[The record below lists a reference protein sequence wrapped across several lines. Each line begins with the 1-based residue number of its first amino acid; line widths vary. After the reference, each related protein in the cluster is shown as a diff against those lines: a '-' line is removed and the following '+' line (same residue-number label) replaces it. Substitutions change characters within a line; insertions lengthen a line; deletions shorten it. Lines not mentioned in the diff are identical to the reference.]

1 MSKDKNF
8 LYLRAYAI
16 YFGFLVLMIIV
27 LYKTM
32 ALQLDGNSKVFSDS
46 DKRIPYRTVDRPA
59 RKGDILD
66 RNYNTLLTHVA
77 YYDVY
82 MDPMV
87 VDKKVLDEDLNELG
101 DALQKMFPKKNKNYY
116 LELIQKGRKEGSR
129 SVLIK
134 KAVTNDQRLK
144 LRQFPIFKLGRF
156 KGGLVDDAENIKIE
170 KPYNPMLQRTLGDD
184 RMIGIYGAYYNF
196 LKGESGEE
204 IEQRFAT
211 GWKKIGQITKD
222 AEEGADVVT
231 TIDKEIQEVA
241 HSELYKQVLNLEA
254 DHGCVV
260 VMEVKTGYI
269 RAIANLKRK
278 SDGTCADEFNYALAQ
293 GEVPGS
299 TMKLASIMAGLE
311 DGKFKITDKVNA
323 VGTYNFVNGHKLEDS
338 NHGLGYGEITIQQA
352 FEKSSNVISQVIHKA
367 YRNEPQQFLDKLKQ
381 FGVTESLGIELKGEP
396 NPVFPKPGTDA
407 WNAISLPWMSIG
419 YSVLQTPLQTLS
431 LYNAVANN
439 GQLVRPLFVQEIRKG
454 GASLQKFDPVVL
466 KEKICSDQTIK
477 IMQECLKG
485 VMTNGTGKK
494 LISTMF
500 KIAGKT
506 GTAKIQGEKGEY
518 GDDESNSSYQAS
530 FVGYF
535 PADHPIYSCIVVINK
550 PNPKKAY
557 YGAEA
562 AGTVFAEV
570 ANKVFASSLKYHKA
584 VNEGVKSKDLPQ
596 FKTGYSKDIISV
608 TQKLGL
614 PYVIESLGDWQGADT
629 TKGKVIISSKLK
641 LDGKVPNV
649 VGMNAKDAVY
659 ILESKGLIVKLTGF
673 GKVVSQSLTPGSLLT
688 RGQIIRLEFK

>member
-1 MSKDKNF
+1 MSQDKNF
-8 LYLRAYAI
+8 LYYRAYAI
-16 YFGFLVLMIIV
+16 YFGFVSLMLIV
-27 LYKTM
+27 FYKTL
-32 ALQLDGNSKVFSDS
+32 AIQLEGNSKVFSGADE
-46 DKRIPYRTVDRPA
+46 RIPYRTVERPA

-66 RNYNTLLTHVA
+66 RNYNTLLTHVT
-77 YYDVY
+77 YYDIY
-82 MDPMV
+82 IDPTV
-87 VDKKVLDEDLNELG
+87 IDQKVFDQDLNKLG
-101 DALQKMFPKKNKNYY
+101 EALQKMFPKKKETHYVN
-116 LELIQKGRKEGSR
+116 LILKGRKEGNR
-129 SVLIK
+129 SVLIQ
-134 KAVTNDQRLK
+134 KAITNDQRLK

-156 KGGLVDDAENIKIE
+156 KGGLIDDVENVKIE

-241 HSELYKQVLNLEA
+241 HSELYRQVLKLEA

-278 SDGTCADEFNYALAQ
+278 ADGTCSDEFNYALAQ

-299 TMKLASIMAGLE
+299 TMKLASLMAGLE

-323 VGTYNFVNGHKLEDS
+323 VGTYNFASGHKLVDS
-338 NHGLGYGEITIQQA
+338 NHGIGYGEITIQQA
-352 FEKSSNVISQVIHKA
+352 FEKSSNVISQIIHKA
-367 YRNEPQQFLDKLKQ
+367 YRNEPQQFINRLDQ
-381 FGVTESLGIELKGEP
+381 FGVTEPLGIDLKGES
-396 NPVFPKPGTDA
+396 NPIFPKPGTDV

-431 LYNAVANN
+431 LYNAIANN
-439 GQLVRPLFVQEIRKG
+439 GKLVRPLFVQEIRKG
-454 GASLQKFDPVVL
+454 GTSIKKFDPVVL
-466 KEKICSDQTIK
+466 REKVCSDQTVK
-477 IMQECLKG
+477 IMQQCLQG
-485 VMTNGTGKK
+485 VMTQGTGRQ
-494 LISTMF
+494 LVSSMF

-506 GTAKIQGEKGEY
+506 GTAEIQGEKGQY
-518 GDDESNSSYQAS
+518 GEDESNSSYQAS

-535 PADHPIYSCIVVINK
+535 PADNPIYSCIVVISR
-550 PNPKKAY
+550 PNPSIAY

-584 VNEGVKSKDLPQ
+584 VNEGFKSTDLPR
-596 FKTGYSKDIISV
+596 FKTSYSKDILYV
-608 TQKLGL
+608 VQNLGL
-614 PYVIESLGDWQGADT
+614 PYQTNTLGDWQGADT
-629 TKGKVIISSKLK
+629 TKGKLIITSKLI
-641 LDGKVPNV
+641 LDAGLPNV
-649 VGMNAKDAVY
+649 RGMNAKDAVY
-659 ILESKGLIVKLTGF
+659 LLESKGLIVKMKGYGTVF
-673 GKVVSQSLTPGSLLT
+673 RQSLNPGSAIT
-688 RGQIIRLEFK
+688 RGQLIELELK